1 MLTHEYLLSRW
12 AHVQNS
18 DMQHGFVQI
27 WKMSWLPDANSV
39 LGADLVWFDCLM
51 QVNISGIRD
60 QHTCKSFQKFWTFW
74 LENIVVHYG
83 CKSFQ
88 KFWSFWLE
96 YIVVHYTMLIPRL
109 YSFGWFLCIDLL
121 SSADWCWLIVGD
133 NIEMEWRLVEELGI
147 RNIMSNFTASWG
159 AAALWLDAMQKHWV
173 NWRIIKY

>member
-1 MLTHEYLLSRW
+1 MSTCSEFRYATW
-12 AHVQNS
+12 FCS
-18 DMQHGFVQI
+18 DL
-27 WKMSWLPDANSV
+27 KMSWLPDANSV